1 VRKIHSLSL
10 SAKLGVLGILLFGVA
25 LASIGITLW
34 VGWQLQGGASAINEA
49 GRLRMQTWRLAQ
61 ALSAPQ
67 PDRQQERA
75 RVAGLLK
82 QYQASLDLLQNGDPV
97 RPLFVPRDARSQ
109 QALRQ
114 VRQGWQT
121 LRARWSD
128 ANPPVPGE
136 LAAQAEHFVGDIDT
150 FVSSI
155 ERQIEKWTTLLNT
168 FQFVITGAV
177 IASGI
182 SLIYAAWT
190 LVLNPLA
197 RLQDG
202 VERIRKGDLA
212 ARVEVRF
219 DDEFGML
226 ARDFNLMAETLQDF
240 YRDLEAR
247 VDEKTLSLQVERERL
262 AQLYQAVSLA
272 VSAASLD
279 ELADGYARQLRRVAG
294 ADACVLRWADESG
307 SNYLLLAS
315 DGLPAELAKTQYS
328 IPVGQ
333 CPCGQNQT
341 PVASAQ
347 TSARAIS
354 VTTARVTPLPMT
366 RPCICEQAGFQSMV
380 SVPIQQHERRVGG
393 IDLFYRN
400 QHALGDEDRA
410 LLEAL
415 ANHLASA
422 VESLRVEALEREAAV
437 AEERGLLARELHDS
451 IAQNLSFQKIQASL
465 LREAIARADT
475 PAIGRTLDELDT
487 GIRESLADVREL
499 LVHFRTRAN
508 AQDTVLALR
517 TALTKFEHQ
526 TGLRTELTVQGQG
539 LPLPADMQVQMLHVV
554 QEALSNVRKHAKA
567 SRVSVEVERGLQ
579 QWRLEVCDDGCG
591 FDAAR
596 MTDDETHVGL
606 RIMRERALRI
616 GATVDVTSVPGAGT
630 CVVLNLPQ
638 HAATAADT
646 PPARGVES
654 AL

>member
-1 VRKIHSLSL
+1 MRKIHSLSL

-67 PDRQQERA
+67 PDRQQDRV
-75 RVAGLLK
+75 RVAGLLE
-82 QYQASLDLLQNGDPV
+82 QYQASLDLLQHGDPG
-97 RPLFVPRDARSQ
+97 RPLFVPRDAHSQ
-109 QALRQ
+109 QALRE

-121 LRARWSD
+121 LRAQWSD
-128 ANPPVPGE
+128 VNPPAPSEV
-136 LAAQAEHFVGDIDT
+136 AAQAERFVSGIDT

-155 ERQIEKWTTLLNT
+155 ERQIENWTTLLNT

-219 DDEFGML
+219 DDEFGLL

-272 VSAASLD
+272 VSAGSLD
-279 ELADGYARQLRRVAG
+279 ELADGYARQLRHVAG

-307 SNYLLLAS
+307 GNYLLLAS
-315 DGLPAELAKTQYS
+315 DGLPAELAETQYS
-328 IPVGQ
+328 IPTGQ
-333 CPCGQNQT
+333 CLCGQPQGQAD
-341 PVASAQ
+341 P
-347 TSARAIS
+347 ARGC
-354 VTTARVTPLPMT
+354 ARVISIATANVAPLPAT
-366 RPCICEQAGFQSMV
+366 PCVCRQAGFQSMV
-380 SVPIQQHERRVGG
+380 SIPIQQHDRRVGG
-393 IDLFYRN
+393 IDLFFRD
-400 QHALGDEDRA
+400 QHALGQEDRA

-451 IAQNLSFQKIQASL
+451 IAQNLSFQKIQAAL
-465 LREAIARADT
+465 LREAIERADA
-475 PAIGRTLDELDT
+475 PVIGRTLDELDT

-526 TGLRTELTVQGQG
+526 TGLQTELSVQGQG
-539 LPLPADMQVQMLHVV
+539 LPLPADMQVQVLHVV

-567 SRVSVEVERGLQ
+567 RKVSVEVERGLQ
-579 QWRLEVCDDGCG
+579 HWRLEVCDDGCG
-591 FDAAR
+591 FDATQ

-616 GATVDVTSVPGAGT
+616 GATVDVSSVPGAGT
-630 CVVLNLPQ
+630 CVVLSLPQ
-638 HAATAADT
+638 HSAAITDTA
-646 PPARGVES
+646 ES
-654 AL
+654 VDPRNGS